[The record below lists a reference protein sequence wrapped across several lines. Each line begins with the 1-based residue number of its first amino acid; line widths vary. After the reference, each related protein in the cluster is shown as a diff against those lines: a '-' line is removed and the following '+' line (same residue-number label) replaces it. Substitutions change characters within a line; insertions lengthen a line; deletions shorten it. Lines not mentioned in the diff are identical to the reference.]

1 MKVADKIYA
10 EYEDRR
16 LQKVNV
22 FLTDLVRSRFSDI
35 LSGLDAIESSEALN
49 NELQKDRLLK
59 SDIGT
64 IVRQLTPYI
73 PALGILSGG
82 ITTSK
87 HVYSHISKTSNEA
100 GHEEEAGPK
109 GEAGEPAV

>member
-64 IVRQLTPYI
+64 IVRQQTPCV

-87 HVYSHISKTSNEA
+87 HVYSQY
-100 GHEEEAGPK
+100 
-109 GEAGEPAV
+109 

>member
-64 IVRQLTPYI
+64 IVRQLTPYV
-73 PALGILSGG
+73 PALGILSCG

-87 HVYSHISKTSNEA
+87 HVYSHIIAKHLTRQTLKAHPTTVKN
-100 GHEEEAGPK
+100 K
-109 GEAGEPAV
+109 Q

>member
-49 NELQKDRLLK
+49 NELQKDR
-59 SDIGT
+59 
-64 IVRQLTPYI
+64 
-73 PALGILSGG
+73 
-82 ITTSK
+82 
-87 HVYSHISKTSNEA
+87 
-100 GHEEEAGPK
+100 
-109 GEAGEPAV
+109 